1 MLRREQPVRTLTN
14 LALLLPLALWS
25 GSAFFFT
32 VVAAPRLFATV
43 ERPVFAAVVNTLFPI
58 YFTLGVLLL
67 GIGLAVAALRA
78 RQAPSRPAILL
89 AALIAVAWL
98 AMLGAATWIE
108 PQIGAARALAGTPE
122 GDELFRRAHGLSMI
136 VNAAAMLAVLLAWV
150 LLARAY
156 QPPTELPAPG
166 KVRATGSVT
175 EP

>member
-1 MLRREQPVRTLTN
+1 MRALAN

-67 GIGLAVAALRA
+67 GASTVIASARA
-78 RQAPSRPAILL
+78 SRERAPAAILL
-89 AALIAVAWL
+89 AALIALAWL
-98 AMLGAATWIE
+98 GMLGATTWIE
-108 PQIGAARALAGTPE
+108 PQIGAARALAGTPA

-136 VNAAAMLAVLLAWV
+136 VNGLAMLAVLLAWA
-150 LLARAY
+150 LIARAHGG
-156 QPPTELPAPG
+156 PPGSRGAA
-166 KVRATGSVT
+166 KVGAARGAR